1 MLKLQPIEFF
11 FRAIPEGFLF
21 VFAVYVFSTTTINK
35 KKYIISSILFATIIF
50 MVRLLPINYG
60 VHTILALMLLLMLT
74 TKYNK
79 IDIMKSV
86 RSVLVLVLI
95 QFFAEGI
102 NILIINLTPNIN
114 IDILLEDPIFK
125 TLLGLPSLIMISL
138 IVYLFYKVSKK
149 KEV

>member
-21 VFAVYVFSTTTINK
+21 VFAVYVFSRTAINK

>member
-1 MLKLQPIEFF
+1 MLKLQPIEFIL
-11 FRAIPEGFLF
+11 RAIPESFL
-21 VFAVYVFSTTTINK
+21 VIFAIYVFSTTTINK

-79 IDIMKSV
+79 IDVMKSIS
-86 RSVLVLVLI
+86 SVLILVLI
-95 QFFAEGI
+95 QFLAEAI
-102 NILIINLTPNIN
+102 NILILNLTPNIN
-114 IDILLEDPIFK
+114 IDILLEDPVFK
-125 TLLGLPSLIMISL
+125 TLLGLPSLIIISL
-138 IVYLFYKVSKK
+138 IVYLFYKVNKK

>member
-102 NILIINLTPNIN
+102 NILILNLTPNIN
-114 IDILLEDPIFK
+114 IDILLEDPVFK
-125 TLLGLPSLIMISL
+125 TLLGLPSLIIISL
-138 IVYLFYKVSKK
+138 IVYLFYKVNKK

>member
-21 VFAVYVFSTTTINK
+21 VFAVYVFSRTTINK

-79 IDIMKSV
+79 IDIMKSI
-86 RSVLVLVLI
+86 RSVLGLVLI
-95 QFFAEGI
+95 QFLAEGI
-102 NILIINLTPNIN
+102 NILILNLTPNIN
-114 IDILLEDPIFK
+114 IDILLKDPIFK
-125 TLLGLPSLIMISL
+125 TLLGVPSLIIISL
-138 IVYLFYKVSKK
+138 IVYLFYKVNKK